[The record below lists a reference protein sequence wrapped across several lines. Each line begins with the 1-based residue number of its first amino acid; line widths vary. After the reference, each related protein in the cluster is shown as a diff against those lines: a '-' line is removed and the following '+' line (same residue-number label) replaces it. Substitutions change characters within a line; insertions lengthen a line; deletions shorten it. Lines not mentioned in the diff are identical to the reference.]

1 MPTARDWSIHVSAS
15 LARSPGSSYL
25 ERVVK
30 ETSMTTKRLIA
41 FGVLTALVGGLYVAG
56 WADPT
61 FADAA
66 LGYSIDYPAG
76 WLMTQPDDY
85 SVRTAS
91 T

>member
-41 FGVLTALVGGLYVAG
+41 FGGTESDFEMYVHFILTPFTIDDLVAQFGPRVRVL
-56 WADPT
+56 P
-61 FADAA
+61 
-66 LGYSIDYPAG
+66 
-76 WLMTQPDDY
+76 
-85 SVRTAS
+85 
-91 T
+91 